1 MVSAKAVALV
11 ATPPEE
17 TVKPVKLPPTALV
30 ADSVVP
36 LHVNT
41 LLVGPT
47 PTSVAKFPV
56 PLETTKAP
64 PE

>member
-30 ADSVVP
+30 ADSVVL

-47 PTSVAKFPV
+47 PTSVAFPV